1 MILSHTPM
9 PTLKELGGNFNEFQP
24 LNDKGIITI
33 VQNWGNE
40 LIKQLQNNLLKNKTN
55 ASSSLSESIDPKIT
69 QPPGGYNLTVQ
80 MLDYYINVEEGQKSG
95 TKVKQKDLIEW
106 IQNKS
111 DIQSRIISK
120 SPDKI
125 AATKSLAYVIQRK
138 IYREGTTAKPFISP
152 ALKQVTTAT
161 LAKRISTY
169 IVDSLTK

>member
-1 MILSHTPM
+1 ML
-9 PTLKELGGNFNEFQP
+9 TLEDVRKNAENLNP
-24 LNDKGIITI
+24 LDDKGIIAI

-55 ASSSLSESIDPKIT
+55 ASNSLSQSIDPKIT
-69 QPPGGYNLTVQ
+69 QPQGGYNLTVQ
-80 MLDYYINVEEGQKSG
+80 MLDYYINVEEGQKAG

-106 IQNKS
+106 IQNKK

-125 AATKSLAYVIQRK
+125 AATRSLAYVIQRK

>member
-1 MILSHTPM
+1 MRL
-9 PTLKELGGNFNEFQP
+9 EDLGSNFNEFQP
-24 LNDKGIITI
+24 LNDKGIISI

-55 ASSSLSESIDPKIT
+55 ASNSLSQSINPKIT
-69 QPPGGYNLTVQ
+69 QPQGGYNLTVQ
-80 MLDYYINVEEGQKSG
+80 MLDYYINVEEGQKAG

-106 IQNKS
+106 IQNKK

-125 AATKSLAYVIQRK
+125 AATRSLAYVIQRK